1 MPKKTKTVPQGGVS
15 QADLTYAIGQLV
27 KLGRTTTEEIL
38 RLAGDRESRIR
49 AVEAELAALR
59 QGLLPAGDLGA
70 KKVVAKAK
78 KVARPAPKKPVA
90 KAKAK
95 PAPKTPKVATAKKI
109 AATKAGS
116 KKAKV
121 GDKIVRKD
129 GRVFTNTKKAIAARR
144 LQGQYIGNLR
154 KVAEKD
160 RDRFRT
166 MAKEQGVA
174 AAVEAIMGYLG

>member
-1 MPKKTKTVPQGGVS
+1 MPVKTKTVPQGGVS
-15 QADLTYAIGQLV
+15 QADLTYAVGQLV

-70 KKVVAKAK
+70 KKVVARAK
-78 KVARPAPKKPVA
+78 KGTKPAPKKPVA

-95 PAPKTPKVATAKKI
+95 PAPKTPKVASAKKP
-109 AATKAGS
+109 AAPKAGAR
-116 KKAKV
+116 KVKV
-121 GDKIVRKD
+121 GETTIRKD
-129 GRVFTNTKKAIAARR
+129 GRTFTNTRKVVAARR

-174 AAVEAIMGYLG
+174 AAVEAIMGYLR

>member
-1 MPKKTKTVPQGGVS
+1 MPKKTRTVPQGGVS
-15 QADLTYAIGQLV
+15 QADLNYAVGQLV

-70 KKVVAKAK
+70 KKPAAKVK
-78 KVARPAPKKPVA
+78 KGTKPAQKKPVT
-90 KAKAK
+90 AKAK
-95 PAPKTPKVATAKKI
+95 PAPKTPKVATAKKP
-109 AATKAGS
+109 AAPKAGS

-121 GDKIVRKD
+121 GDKIVCKN
-129 GRVFTNTKKAIAARR
+129 GRVFTNTKKVVAARR

-160 RDRFRT
+160 RDKFRT

-174 AAVEAIMGYLG
+174 AAVEAIMAYLG